1 MEKLIIKSSQW
12 ARGRT
17 TKLNV
22 DGRFCCLGL
31 DALRCGIDP
40 DDMQGLGSPEEL
52 LRFRVMEWEEAP
64 AYFDRWVERDDDGDI
79 EDGYW
84 TTKAIDIN
92 DEHNCTDEERIYML
106 RPIFERKGIEIVWLP
121 NE

>member
-1 MEKLIIKSSQW
+1 MEKLIIKDSQW

-17 TKLNV
+17 TGLNV

-31 DALRCGIDP
+31 DALRCGIHP
-40 DDMQGLGSPEEL
+40 DDMQGKGSPEEL
-52 LRFRVMEWEEAP
+52 LTELDWSKAP
-64 AYFDRWVERDDDGDI
+64 AYFDRWVDEREGEV

-84 TTKAIDIN
+84 TAKAIDIN
-92 DEHNCTDEERIYML
+92 DEHRCTDEERIEML